1 VEETLGISRA
11 SSGLTGRDAPRL
23 WARYEAYG
31 DHVALQMLLD
41 YNRDDVINLA
51 MIEALLDANNLPV
64 ANPARIVRLG

>member
-1 VEETLGISRA
+1 
-11 SSGLTGRDAPRL
+11 
-23 WARYEAYG
+23 
-31 DHVALQMLLD
+31 MLLD